1 MLKNIL
7 IYIFL
12 FINIIFSVEKEKKNK
27 ILESLNPSKKINM
40 KNSSRKLYTTIKDE
54 KVFNKLFLNTS
65 HSCGYIIRYYFNT
78 EIILGFHTNKL
89 VSLDGSIFYLKK
101 GNLNPEEITKEFIE
115 ITSSMFYGSKEFEF
129 FKNSINKNI
138 NFK

>member
-7 IYIFL
+7 IYIL
-12 FINIIFSVEKEKKNK
+12 LINMIFSVEKEKKNK

-54 KVFNKLFLNTS
+54 KGFNKLFLNTS

-89 VSLDGSIFYLKK
+89 VSLDGSIFYLKTE
-101 GNLNPEEITKEFIE
+101 NVNPEKITKEFIQL
-115 ITSSMFYGSKEFEF
+115 TSSMFYGSKEFEF
-129 FKNSINKNI
+129 FKNSINENI